1 MHVLCTVP
9 EVYYYSYPYRIYYFL
24 RIHLIFSEPYLL
36 TMQFETLFSEA
47 FDTFKVFENLTVSIV
62 AQKIPETPKTL
73 WQILNHLI
81 IWQENQL
88 LLITGNVPKKL
99 IPEIEIWIEA
109 EMPTDQH
116 DIDNAVST
124 FNTQLHTIKTILST
138 LSLEQ
143 TDIELKLKKLQ
154 DMSNHLSFHLGE
166 IILMRRQCKTYPMPE
181 EMKLFLA

>member
-1 MHVLCTVP
+1 MIPVVSIQLSLYDISLLNNT
-9 EVYYYSYPYRIYYFL
+9 S
-24 RIHLIFSEPYLL
+24 IFSEPYLL

-47 FDTFKVFENLTVSIV
+47 FDTFKVFENLTFSIV

-88 LLITGNVPKKL
+88 LLIAGNVPKKL
-99 IPEIEIWIEA
+99 IPEIETWIEA
-109 EMPTDQH
+109 EMPIDQH
-116 DIDNAVST
+116 NIDNAVST

-143 TDIELKLKKLQ
+143 TDIEFKLKKLL

-181 EMKLFLA
+181 EMKLFLASH